1 MFLQMKIRI
10 IWWKIVKV
18 VCPFPSFTFGQLPFY
33 RPLPWGRRPPPA
45 QTSTSHFSFD
55 IFLNHFEIAFE
66 HSLLLGPW
74 TNSNMFILP
83 CNKARQATFIRAEG
97 WGPKGFIVTGRLAIV
112 KYYTIQ
118 YIFDDLWS
126 MKSNPLG
133 NKIKGVTQRSE
144 NSSSWINS
152 ILCQITTP
160 GWHC

>member
-1 MFLQMKIRI
+1 MKIGI
-10 IWWKIVKV
+10 IWWET
-18 VCPFPSFTFGQLPFY
+18 VCPFPLFTFGQLPFY

-66 HSLLLGPW
+66 HSPLLGPW
-74 TNSNMFILP
+74 TNSNVHSSPQQNTTSYL
-83 CNKARQATFIRAEG
+83 CLGWG

-126 MKSNPLG
+126 MKCNPLG